1 METGA
6 SIPAASLLCL
16 CVSVLTETLEAAEC
30 VHAAMLTGAGL
41 QATLIQ
47 ILVTGL
53 AGVSWVTFALVRSDT
68 HSVFTTLLTVR
79 LAASALR
86 RPPAPAAHQPVAM
99 ATETFRPVVVHFLSP
114 AAHTEPQQQNQ
125 AEPGQHYPALTR
137 DKHGLQSAPGP
148 ETHPGAALQTVNK
161 EMKCEE
167 PAETGFK
174 T

>member
-53 AGVSWVTFALVRSDT
+53 AGVSRVTFASVLSDT
-68 HSVFTTLLTVR
+68 HSVFTALLTVR

-86 RPPAPAAHQPVAM
+86 RPPAPAARQPVAM
-99 ATETFRPVVVHFLSP
+99 TTETFRPVVVHFLSP
-114 AAHTEPQQQNQ
+114 APRTEPEQQNQ
-125 AEPGQHYPALTR
+125 AEPGQHYPAFTR
-137 DKHGLQSAPGP
+137 DKTRAKIRSWSGDSSRCRFKDGEQRD
-148 ETHPGAALQTVNK
+148 
-161 EMKCEE
+161 EMWGKR
-167 PAETGFK
+167 AETCK
-174 T
+174 